1 MTYGLDRYEVQE
13 VIGVGSFATAHRAH
27 DGLLEG
33 TVVLKILAE
42 NHSLNPEVRERFI
55 AEGRSLRKVAGPHV
69 VAVHD
74 IGESDR
80 NQPYLVLEYADRG
93 TLADRVGQLRA
104 RGWRA
109 GPQDVLAVARPMT
122 AALETVHR
130 AQLVHRD
137 LSPGNLLLTGQV
149 PSAPTGS
156 ANREAGRGPGG
167 NSSDAE
173 VVRPDERLLVADLGM
188 CKDLALNSGLTVAG
202 GTSGFRPPEQSGPG
216 VVDTR
221 ADIWAASALLAW
233 LAQDADLPR
242 AFLQVLRRGMRT
254 SPRQRQQTMA
264 EWGAEIERA
273 LAPDTTRS
281 TTPAPPSSGTGAPE
295 VPAGPGA
302 GRSARGA
309 AGGERRPRW
318 RVRAVGLVALLATL
332 AALTGVVAGYLWGS
346 PDAPPTAEAG
356 ASISVHGPEAVAVGQ
371 EITLSADVEGLD
383 SWVWTLPTG
392 AQVIGEREVT
402 MTATRPGTSEVILRA
417 RVPGGPELEARYEV
431 TVTE

>member
-55 AEGRSLRKVAGPHV
+55 AEGRSLRKVAGPHMV
-69 VAVHD
+69 TVHD

-156 ANREAGRGPGG
+156 ANPEAGRGPGG

-264 EWGAEIERA
+264 EWGAEIEEA
-273 LAPDTTRS
+273 LSPRTVHR
-281 TTPAPPSSGTGAPE
+281 TTPAGAPE
-295 VPAGPGA
+295 VAGAPGEPAGPASGQAVRDEA
-302 GRSARGA
+302 GRA
-309 AGGERRPRW
+309 RRPRW
-318 RVRAVGLVALLATL
+318 NKRDAGLASLLGALAVLA
-332 AALTGVVAGYLWGS
+332 GVVAGYLWGS
-346 PDAPPTAEAG
+346 PEAPPAAAAG
-356 ASISVHGPEAVAVGQ
+356 ASISVQGPDAVAVGQ
-371 EITLSADVEGLD
+371 EVTLRADVEGL
-383 SWVWTLPTG
+383 STWVWTLPTG
-392 AQVIGEREVT
+392 ANVTDEGEVT

-417 RVPGGPELEARYEV
+417 RVPGGPDLEARHVVRV
-431 TVTE
+431 TG